1 MPTPKNK
8 YDREQMR
15 RIDAIQRQIDAIY
28 DEAVREAAAL
38 GVTINM
44 PQDAEK
50 MFSFDDYPMTKKR
63 VKEMLDN
70 LRSQLQAAIVNG
82 VRSSWT
88 LANNKNNELCNV
100 VFGNNVGK
108 LTEEQYRRYYSTNG
122 AALDAFIKRKENGM
136 NLSDRVWHYSDLFKR
151 EIEMGLD
158 LGIRSGL
165 DAPAM
170 ARDLKQYLRH
180 PDKLF
185 RRVRDEHGNL
195 QLSKAAADF
204 HPGRGVYRSS
214 YLNARRLAATET
226 NIAYR
231 TADHE
236 RWKQMDFVVGIEIH
250 LSNNHTCKG
259 RDGKPHPFTDI
270 CDDLKG
276 KYPKDFK
283 FTGWHPHCRCFATS
297 ILKTDEEI
305 AEDTKRILRGE
316 RPTEGSENTV
326 EDVPEGFKDWMKEN
340 EERIDR
346 ARERGTLPYFIRDNE
361 YISTQAAKEQKVVS
375 QPQEQQPTKRQRTQ
389 EESDDIQHRWNR
401 RRLTRLYDEINKGN
415 LPASVADT
423 LKDLEDSN
431 ELYDFDDFASRA
443 RVLETAAARHAS
455 RTPEQIRLIQDKA
468 DLHTY
473 GQEYVDNVH
482 EIEKALGMQRGKRM
496 THKEANVGKVNPN
509 YGKSRGYGNNCSTCS
524 ATYILRRMGFPV
536 EAKANTALNKQVKE
550 LSIGMTT
557 WDKWINGTTEY
568 HSTHDW
574 MVSKGVT
581 RMDSA
586 LYQEFI
592 DEYTKDTGIYEFNV
606 GYFYRG
612 GHSTLLERKPDG
624 TLVRIEQQNT
634 RGDTL
639 KDLIGRLTPKPP
651 SDIRGIMRVDNAR
664 FNAKYSSIVK
674 KTGSGGTKR

>member
-28 DEAVREAAAL
+28 DEAVKEAAAL

-236 RWKQMDFVVGIEIH
+236 RWKKMDFVVGIEIH

-305 AEDTKRILRGE
+305 AEDTKKILRGE

-326 EDVPEGFKDWMKEN
+326 EDVPDGFKDWLEENKE
-340 EERIDR
+340 R
-346 ARERGTLPYFIRDNE
+346 AKTRFSVPYFLKDNME
-361 YISTQAAKEQKVVS
+361 YVPKEFINAYSSRMPYDTYAEYEAALNYNKKHSKLTKEQMVNVRELNKELPVV
-375 QPQEQQPTKRQRTQ
+375 QGQ
-389 EESDDIQHRWNR
+389 IM
-401 RRLTRLYDEINKGN
+401 
-415 LPASVADT
+415 
-423 LKDLEDSN
+423 
-431 ELYDFDDFASRA
+431 DFS
-443 RVLETAAARHAS
+443 
-455 RTPEQIRLIQDKA
+455 KA
-468 DLHTY
+468 DE
-473 GQEYVDNVH
+473 G
-482 EIEKALGMQRGKRM
+482 RP
-496 THKEANVGKVNPN
+496 NPN
-509 YGKSRGYGNNCSTCS
+509 YPNENAEALGYHHNCQTCTL
-524 ATYILRRMGFPV
+524 AYELRRRGFDIEARPNPIESDGVRDFDVYCNKNGLSWKDRFLNQDGTSVRYVGSLESKYWELDDDIDVAKRMFV
-536 EAKANTALNKQVKE
+536 ESQASEQGRYE
-550 LSIGMTT
+550 LFFRWKKPI
-557 WDKWINGTTEY
+557 GTTEDLS
-568 HSTHDW
+568 H
-574 MVSKGVT
+574 VIIVERQKNG
-581 RMDSA
+581 
-586 LYQEFI
+586 
-592 DEYTKDTGIYEFNV
+592 N
-606 GYFYRG
+606 
-612 GHSTLLERKPDG
+612 LLWYDPQSNR
-624 TLVRIEQQNT
+624 
-634 RGDTL
+634 RGDDVSNYL
-639 KDLIGRLTPKPP
+639 KIIAGASIEIL
-651 SDIRGIMRVDNAR
+651 RVDDKLINPIFAGR
-664 FNAKYSSIVK
+664 FNKAAK
-674 KTGSGGTKR
+674 

>member
-1 MPTPKNK
+1 MPTPKNE
-8 YDREQMR
+8 YDREQIR
-15 RIDAIQRQIDAIY
+15 RIDAIQKQIDAIY

-50 MFSFDDYPMTKKR
+50 MFSFDDYPRTQKR
-63 VKEMLDN
+63 VKEMLEN
-70 LRSQLQAAIVNG
+70 LRSQLQAAIVNA

-122 AALDAFIKRKENGM
+122 AALDAFIQRKENGM

-236 RWKQMDFVVGIEIH
+236 RWKKMDFVVGIEIH

-305 AEDTKRILRGE
+305 AEDTKKILRGE
-316 RPTEGSENTV
+316 PVTGVSENTV
-326 EDVPEGFKDWMKEN
+326 EDVPEGFKDWLKDNKE
-340 EERIDR
+340 R
-346 ARERGTLPYFIRDNE
+346 AKTHYSVPYFLKDNMKYVPKELIDSYSSRMPYDTYAE
-361 YISTQAAKEQKVVS
+361 YEAAMKYNKKHSKLTKEQ
-375 QPQEQQPTKRQRTQ
+375 
-389 EESDDIQHRWNR
+389 
-401 RRLTRLYDEINKGN
+401 
-415 LPASVADT
+415 
-423 LKDLEDSN
+423 
-431 ELYDFDDFASRA
+431 
-443 RVLETAAARHAS
+443 
-455 RTPEQIRLIQDKA
+455 
-468 DLHTY
+468 
-473 GQEYVDNVH
+473 
-482 EIEKALGMQRGKRM
+482 M
-496 THKEANVGKVNPN
+496 ANVRELNKVMPVVQGKIMTISEADNSNVNPN
-509 YGKSRGYGNNCSTCS
+509 YDRANLEYSYNCATCVPAYLLRKWGYKINAGKY
-524 ATYILRRMGFPV
+524 
-536 EAKANTALNKQVKE
+536 TAGSGIVYE
-550 LSIGMTT
+550 LSQRGLKA
-557 WDKWINGTTEY
+557 WKRQDGTTIDIGDDDVK
-568 HSTHDW
+568 TW
-574 MVSKGVT
+574 SKWVRSHPSVLRFGIK
-581 RMDSA
+581 
-586 LYQEFI
+586 EFAE
-592 DEYTKDTGIYEFNV
+592 DNV
-606 GYFYRG
+606 R
-612 GHSTLLERKPDG
+612 EAG
-624 TLVRIEQQNT
+624 TYLVRLKWKKSGAHFTVIERDKSGNLFYYDPQSGNKNWMRT
-634 RGDTL
+634 WENSCDMSGCWLMRIDDKIIDTNVSGAFA
-639 KDLIGRLTPKPP
+639 KEKKHAQTPH
-651 SDIRGIMRVDNAR
+651 RQ
-664 FNAKYSSIVK
+664 SS
-674 KTGSGGTKR
+674 GTPLLPLPKETAVQSHR